1 VGVEKNQMPRKDAI
15 HDAVKNALQKDG
27 WNITDDPYRIV
38 YEDADVYAD
47 LRVEKQDAQGKIRR
61 ALVIEIKEFTG
72 PSPMHRL
79 EEALGQYQ
87 VYRSYLSSVAPDERL
102 YLAVDK
108 TSYDRLFVRKSFQKI
123 VADYQLSLVVVD
135 TDEEVVEQWIN

>member
-1 VGVEKNQMPRKDAI
+1 MPRKDAI